1 MSYKVHFIK
10 EDGSRPRPTTAPT
23 PTPTKSSSKFS
34 WLKYAKK
41 EVLITT
47 LLKHK
52 WTSRT
57 ASELQKYDVERLRD
71 KMYYCLKD
79 YGTMQECQSIEECVM
94 KDKTQREG
102 KRADKMEENRK
113 RKEEILNIG
122 LKYFIPGAKVWLFD
136 EKPTD
141 KYGRTIRKLY
151 PIQVKVVE
159 QKNEG
164 KMVTVEFQETRQW
177 YEAGGHWVQRGQL
190 MMFKFDPITCTWL
203 REGLTPEVV
212 RSIGANGKSKY
223 FELSYTRQYLLLP
236 MSK

>member
-10 EDGSRPRPTTAPT
+10 EEKTHPT
-23 PTPTKSSSKFS
+23 TPTKSSSKFS

-41 EVLITT
+41 DTLIQT

-52 WTSRT
+52 WTSKT
-57 ASELQKYDVERLRD
+57 ASELQKYNVERLRD

-79 YGTMQECQSIEECVM
+79 YGTMQECQSLEECIM
-94 KDKTQREG
+94 KDKTQRDG
-102 KRADKMEENRK
+102 KRVDNLEKNRK
-113 RKEEILNIG
+113 RKEEILSIG
-122 LKYFIPGAKVWLFD
+122 LKYFILGAKVWLFD

-164 KMVTVEFQETRQW
+164 KLVTVEFQETRQW
-177 YEAGGHWVQRGQL
+177 HESGGHFVHKGQL
-190 MMFKFDPITCTWL
+190 MTFKFDPITCTWL
-203 REGLTPEVV
+203 REGMTPEVV
-212 RSIGANGKSKY
+212 RSIGIDNKSKY
-223 FELSYTRQYLLLP
+223 FELSYTRQYLLVP
-236 MSK
+236 MPIMP

>member
-10 EDGSRPRPTTAPT
+10 EEGTH

-41 EVLITT
+41 DTLIQT

-52 WTSRT
+52 WTSKS

-79 YGTMQECQSIEECVM
+79 YGTMQECQSIEECIM

-102 KRADKMEENRK
+102 KRADKLQENQK
-113 RKEEILNIG
+113 RKEEILTIG

-136 EKPTD
+136 EKPTE
-141 KYGRTIRKLY
+141 KYGRPVRKLY
-151 PIQVKVVE
+151 PIQVKVINQE
-159 QKNEG
+159 NDG
-164 KMVTVEFQETRQW
+164 KLVTVEFQKTQQW
-177 YEAGGHWVQRGQL
+177 YEAGGHWVQKGQL
-190 MMFKFDPITCTWL
+190 MTFKFDPVTCTWL

-212 RSIGANGKSKY
+212 RSIGVNGKSKY
-223 FELSYTRQYLLLP
+223 FELTYTRQYLLMP
-236 MSK
+236 MPK